1 MAAHDATTADYSDRQ
16 VVRAMIAALEFM
28 HRLWFA
34 GRFRGD
40 ANHYLPPLL
49 VSTYLWSKV
58 GRPMS
63 ITEAF
68 DAMQVA
74 HGATAKRYI
83 DMAEKEGLIKKGE
96 DKAGGD
102 GRRTLLLP
110 TPKLEAEIRQ
120 EAARIAD
127 RFRNAVGAIASDEPL
142 PETGADQFDLR
153 SRGPQNPYLAIEKAL
168 PELAAGWTSLG
179 SAFLVLDRA
188 APHESG
194 GAGRER
200 RKPQRS

>member
-1 MAAHDATTADYSDRQ
+1 MGALEATATDYSDRQ
-16 VVRAMIAALEFM
+16 VMRTMIAALEFM

-58 GRPMS
+58 GRPLS

-68 DAMQVA
+68 DAMQVT

-83 DMAEKEGLIKKGE
+83 DMAEQMGLIKR
-96 DKAGGD
+96 DDNASPD

-110 TPKLEAEIRQ
+110 TAQLEAAIRE

-127 RFRNAVGAIASDEPL
+127 RFRFAVGAIASEPL
-142 PETGADQFDLR
+142 PETGADQFELR
-153 SRGPQNPYLAIEKAL
+153 TRASQNPYLAIEKTM

-179 SAFLVLDRA
+179 SAFLVLDHTN
-188 APHESG
+188 APDTG
-194 GAGRER
+194 VQ
-200 RKPQRS
+200 RKIRKVPLS

>member
-1 MAAHDATTADYSDRQ
+1 MAALDATTADYSDRQ
-16 VVRAMIAALEFM
+16 VMRTMIAALEFM

-40 ANHYLPPLL
+40 ANRYLPPLL

-83 DMAEKEGLIKKGE
+83 DMAEQEGLIRKSE

-102 GRRTLLLP
+102 SRRTLLLP
-110 TPKLEAEIRQ
+110 TPKLEAEIRR
-120 EAARIAD
+120 EAARLAD
-127 RFRNAVGAIASDEPL
+127 RFRNAVGALATDGPL
-142 PETGADQFDLR
+142 PETGADQFDIR
-153 SRGPQNPYLAIEKAL
+153 SRSPQNPYLAIEEAM
-168 PELAAGWTSLG
+168 PELAVGWTSLG

-188 APHESG
+188 IAHDGSG
-194 GAGRER
+194 AERER
-200 RKPQRS
+200 RKTPRL